1 MGKRGFSKHLN
12 PTAWVRALR
21 CNTVYITRYRSMR
34 VPVSICTS
42 YFMADKKALVDSGAT
57 DNFMHPAF
65 AKRMGLGLQK
75 LQTPKK
81 IFNIDNTTNK
91 SGMITHYLDL
101 DICTNNIHKQMQF
114 LVTNIGNEEVLL
126 GYPWLATFEP
136 KFNWRSA
143 VIDERIL
150 PIIISSIN
158 PRNLTQHPTIATSM
172 SEDDKQSIIRQLKA
186 ECHVRGV
193 ATDLAIQAG
202 AEQNQAELP
211 KEYQEFARLFS
222 DEAADRFPPSRE
234 WDHAIDLKPGAP
246 DAMDCKVYPMTRDE
260 DASLEKFLDE
270 MVGKGYIRPS
280 KSPYALPFFFVK
292 KKDGKL
298 RPVQDYRRLNS
309 HTVRNQ
315 YPLPLIAQLISDLS
329 GAHIFSKVDI
339 RQGYNNI
346 RIKKG
351 DEWKAAFKTKFGHW
365 EPLVMFFGLTNSPS
379 TFQEMMNVIYKEV
392 IEKHTRRGTIIR
404 IYMDDI
410 AITTTG
416 TLQDHIDAVRDVLRV
431 AEQNDLYFKLSKCTF
446 HASSIDYLG
455 VIIEKGMTR
464 MDPVKIAGIKNW
476 PTPTKVK
483 DVRSFLGFCNF
494 YRPFIRGF
502 AHLAR
507 PLNKL
512 TRKDAEWSWEDRQQK
527 AFDELKRRVTTEPVL
542 AHPVLTDPFELEV
555 DASGFAMGVVLLQKK
570 EDGKKH
576 PIAYYSKTLSAAE

>member
-1 MGKRGFSKHLN
+1 
-12 PTAWVRALR
+12 
-21 CNTVYITRYRSMR
+21 
-34 VPVSICTS
+34 
-42 YFMADKKALVDSGAT
+42 
-57 DNFMHPAF
+57 
-65 AKRMGLGLQK
+65 
-75 LQTPKK
+75 
-81 IFNIDNTTNK
+81 
-91 SGMITHYLDL
+91 
-101 DICTNNIHKQMQF
+101 
-114 LVTNIGNEEVLL
+114 
-126 GYPWLATFEP
+126 LATFEP
-136 KFNWRSA
+136 RFNWRSA

-158 PRNLTQHPTIATSM
+158 PRSIKQHPTIATGI
-172 SEDDKQSIIRQLKA
+172 SEEDKQSIVRQLEV

-193 ATDLAIQAG
+193 ATDLAIQAR
-202 AEQNQAELP
+202 AEQTKIELP
-211 KEYQEFARLFS
+211 KEYQEFARLFN

-270 MVGKGYIRPS
+270 MVGKGYIHPS
-280 KSPYALPFFFVK
+280 KSPYTLPFFFVK

-329 GAHIFSKVDI
+329 STHIFSKVDV
-339 RQGYNNI
+339 RQGYNNV

-392 IEKHTRRGTIIR
+392 IEKHAQRGTIIR

-410 AITTTG
+410 TIATTG
-416 TLQDHIDAVRDVLRV
+416 TLQDHIDTVRDVLRI

-455 VIIEKGMTR
+455 VIIEKGMTH

-476 PTPTKVK
+476 PIPTKVK

-494 YRPFIRGF
+494 YRPFI
-502 AHLAR
+502 
-507 PLNKL
+507 
-512 TRKDAEWSWEDRQQK
+512 
-527 AFDELKRRVTTEPVL
+527 
-542 AHPVLTDPFELEV
+542 
-555 DASGFAMGVVLLQKK
+555 
-570 EDGKKH
+570 
-576 PIAYYSKTLSAAE
+576 